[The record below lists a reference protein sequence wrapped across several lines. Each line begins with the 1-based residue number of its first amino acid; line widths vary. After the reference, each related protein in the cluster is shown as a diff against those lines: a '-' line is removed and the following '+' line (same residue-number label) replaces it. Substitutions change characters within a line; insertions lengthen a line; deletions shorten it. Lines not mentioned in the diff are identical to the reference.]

1 MSLEAI
7 KEVTQS
13 ETLIQERKAAAEA
26 EARQLVANAEREGLA
41 LLEKVRADALESGR
55 VLLKQAEE
63 KAAQQMAQIAKEAE
77 AESSALQAAAEK
89 RLEEAAEFI
98 VGRVVNH

>member
-63 KAAQQMAQIAKEAE
+63 KAAQYM
-77 AESSALQAAAEK
+77 
-89 RLEEAAEFI
+89 
-98 VGRVVNH
+98 